1 MTSTNQKIT
10 GKKFKVCIICRHS
23 EEHKSLPRSVEKW
36 ELCLKQ
42 ENEVNTAP
50 SKGQNS
56 GLEKLSLSIRRQ
68 GFPNYIVEAIK
79 SLLRLHS

>member
-1 MTSTNQKIT
+1 M
-10 GKKFKVCIICRHS
+10 
-23 EEHKSLPRSVEKW
+23 EKW

-56 GLEKLSLSIRRQ
+56 GLEKLSLSVRRQ
-68 GFPNYIVEAIK
+68 GFPNHVVEAIK